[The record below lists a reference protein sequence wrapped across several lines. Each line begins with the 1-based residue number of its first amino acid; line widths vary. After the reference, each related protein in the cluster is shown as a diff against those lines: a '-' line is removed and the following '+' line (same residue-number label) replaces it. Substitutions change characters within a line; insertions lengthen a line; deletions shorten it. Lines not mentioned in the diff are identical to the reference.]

1 MKTALVVPDGVG
13 IRNFIL
19 GGAMD
24 RLRKAGPISV
34 FHGVPEESMAL
45 YGAIEGVV
53 FRSMGDHREDTRA
66 IFLRYCL
73 AYAHM
78 YFADTMSM
86 RYKRRTLPRGS
97 WRMRA
102 MHRTARQ
109 VGRLLGRRSGV
120 LWLQSLHTRVAERE
134 GKVQEAEAWL
144 RRDLPDVL
152 LCSHQRPPIIIP
164 IVLAANRLGIPTAC
178 FIFSWD
184 NLTSKG
190 RIAAPFDH
198 YLVWSELMR
207 SELLR
212 YYPDVSEERIHVVGT
227 PQFDPY
233 ADPKMLW
240 TRGDF
245 FRRVGADPDRPLIC
259 YSGGDRG
266 TCPEDPE
273 HLAFLMEG
281 VESGRIVGRPQVIVR
296 PAPVDAPAR
305 YDNVRSRFPDM
316 LFAPPQWVHPSSGH
330 WAAVLPT
337 ESDVQFLAN
346 LTHHCDLNV
355 NMASTM
361 TLDFA
366 IHDKPVVNVA
376 FDVGSPPPHGTPL
389 WDYYYRFEHYRP
401 VVELRAAR
409 FARSREEL
417 WDQVSRYLADPSLDR
432 DGRRK
437 LVELEAGPQIGGSL
451 ARITETLVSI
461 ANSPR

>member
-1 MKTALVVPDGVG
+1 
-13 IRNFIL
+13 
-19 GGAMD
+19 
-24 RLRKAGPISV
+24 
-34 FHGVPEESMAL
+34 
-45 YGAIEGVV
+45 
-53 FRSMGDHREDTRA
+53 
-66 IFLRYCL
+66 
-73 AYAHM
+73 
-78 YFADTMSM
+78 
-86 RYKRRTLPRGS
+86 
-97 WRMRA
+97 
-102 MHRTARQ
+102 
-109 VGRLLGRRSGV
+109 
-120 LWLQSLHTRVAERE
+120 
-134 GKVQEAEAWL
+134 
-144 RRDLPDVL
+144 
-152 LCSHQRPPIIIP
+152 
-164 IVLAANRLGIPTAC
+164 
-178 FIFSWD
+178 
-184 NLTSKG
+184 
-190 RIAAPFDH
+190 
-198 YLVWSELMR
+198 
-207 SELLR
+207 
-212 YYPDVSEERIHVVGT
+212 
-227 PQFDPY
+227 
-233 ADPKMLW
+233 
-240 TRGDF
+240 
-245 FRRVGADPDRPLIC
+245 
-259 YSGGDRG
+259 
-266 TCPEDPE
+266 
-273 HLAFLMEG
+273 
-281 VESGRIVGRPQVIVR
+281 
-296 PAPVDAPAR
+296 
-305 YDNVRSRFPDM
+305 M